1 MQQGIVE
8 SLLVHDLTLM
18 ELKGALFVID
28 QTHGCK
34 RKWAKISTSQ
44 WAAALRIDR
53 RNVPRLVKN
62 LATKNLIERRDGRG
76 AIPEYRF
83 QDDCREWKVKKRPM
97 PELPKWKE
105 RAHRVICKEDSDQK
119 ASSISTDDTEGQ
131 GLPQGDPPDAGV
143 KKLERTICLFC
154 KKPNDN
160 PKRFQVLC
168 EVCDRPGWM

>member
-1 MQQGIVE
+1 MQQEIVG
-8 SLLVHDLTLM
+8 SLLAYDLTLM
-18 ELKGALFVID
+18 ELKGALFVIS
-28 QTHGCK
+28 QTHGCE
-34 RKWAKISTSQ
+34 RKWVKISNSQ
-44 WAAALRIDR
+44 WASALRIDR

-62 LATKNLIERRDGRG
+62 LVTKKLIQRRNSRG
-76 AIPEYRF
+76 AISVYRF

-105 RAHRVICKEDSDQK
+105 RAQGVISKGDSDQK

-154 KKPNDN
+154 KKTIDN
-160 PKRFQVLC
+160 PKPFQVLC
-168 EVCDRPGWM
+168 EVCDRPVWM